1 MMATLSTLRCVISFS
16 SSSSSSSSVKSNNK
30 NLRVIGRHQKY
41 RTFLRAKRDD
51 EEKNDENSKLPEF
64 EVGSKIVSARA
75 SCLHFSKTWRSYYRL
90 RRFLFNTIAPV
101 FARRAEIFI
110 FFVPT
115 YILLFKILLQNELLT
130 NLSTNDNLLHL
141 N

>member
-75 SCLHFSKTWRSYYRL
+75 SRLHFSKTWRSYHRL

-115 YILLFKILLQNELLT
+115 YILLFILLQNELLT
-130 NLSTNDNLLHL
+130 NLSTNDNLLRL

>member
-75 SCLHFSKTWRSYYRL
+75 SRLHFSKTWRSYHRL

-115 YILLFKILLQNELLT
+115 YILLFILLQKKLLT

>member
-1 MMATLSTLRCVISFS
+1 MATLSTLRCVISFS

-75 SCLHFSKTWRSYYRL
+75 SRLHFSKTWRSYHRL

-115 YILLFKILLQNELLT
+115 YILLFILLQNELLT
-130 NLSTNDNLLHL
+130 NISTNDNLLHL

>member
-75 SCLHFSKTWRSYYRL
+75 SCLHFPKTWRSYHRL

-115 YILLFKILLQNELLT
+115 YILLFILLQNELLT
-130 NLSTNDNLLHL
+130 NLSTNDNLLRL

>member
-75 SCLHFSKTWRSYYRL
+75 SRLHFSKTWRSYHRL

-115 YILLFKILLQNELLT
+115 YILLFILLQNELLT
-130 NLSTNDNLLHL
+130 NISTNDNLLHL

>member
-75 SCLHFSKTWRSYYRL
+75 SCLHFSKTWRSYHRL
-90 RRFLFNTIAPV
+90 RRFFVQHN
-101 FARRAEIFI
+101 RACFCETGGDIYFLCSN
-110 FFVPT
+110 VYP
-115 YILLFKILLQNELLT
+115 
-130 NLSTNDNLLHL
+130 SLHSVTKRTVD
-141 N
+141 

>member
-75 SCLHFSKTWRSYYRL
+75 SCLHFSKTWRSYHRL
-90 RRFLFNTIAPV
+90 RRFLFNTIVPV

-115 YILLFKILLQNELLT
+115 YILLFILLQNELLT

>member
-16 SSSSSSSSVKSNNK
+16 SSSSSSSSVQSNNK

-64 EVGSKIVSARA
+64 EVGSKNVSARA
-75 SCLHFSKTWRSYYRL
+75 SCLHFSKTWRSYHRL

-115 YILLFKILLQNELLT
+115 YILLFILLQNELLT

>member
-75 SCLHFSKTWRSYYRL
+75 SRLHFSKTWRSYHRL

-115 YILLFKILLQNELLT
+115 YVYP
-130 NLSTNDNLLHL
+130 SLHSVTKRTVD
-141 N
+141 

>member
-75 SCLHFSKTWRSYYRL
+75 SRLHFSKTWRSYHRL
-90 RRFLFNTIAPV
+90 RWFLFNTIAPV

-115 YILLFKILLQNELLT
+115 YILLFILLQNELLT

>member
-75 SCLHFSKTWRSYYRL
+75 SRLHFSKTWRSYHRL

-115 YILLFKILLQNELLT
+115 YILLFILLQNKLLT

>member
-75 SCLHFSKTWRSYYRL
+75 SRLHFSKTWRSCHRL

-115 YILLFKILLQNELLT
+115 YILLFILLQNELLT

>member
-1 MMATLSTLRCVISFS
+1 MVTLSTLRCVISFS

-75 SCLHFSKTWRSYYRL
+75 SRLHFSKTWRSYHRL

-115 YILLFKILLQNELLT
+115 YILLFILLQNELLT

>member
-1 MMATLSTLRCVISFS
+1 METLSTLRCVISFS

-75 SCLHFSKTWRSYYRL
+75 SRLHFSKTWRSYHRL

-115 YILLFKILLQNELLT
+115 YILLFILLQNELLT

>member
-1 MMATLSTLRCVISFS
+1 MATLSTLRCVISFS

-75 SCLHFSKTWRSYYRL
+75 SCLHFSKTWRSYHRL

-115 YILLFKILLQNELLT
+115 YILLFILLQNELLT
-130 NLSTNDNLLHL
+130 NLSTNDNLLRL

>member
-64 EVGSKIVSARA
+64 EVCSKNVSARA
-75 SCLHFSKTWRSYYRL
+75 SCLHFSKTWRSYHRL
-90 RRFLFNTIAPV
+90 RRFLFNIIAPV
-101 FARRAEIFI
+101 FARQAEIFI

-115 YILLFKILLQNELLT
+115 YPSLLSVTKQT
-130 NLSTNDNLLHL
+130 VD
-141 N
+141 

>member
-1 MMATLSTLRCVISFS
+1 MATLSTLRCVISFS

-75 SCLHFSKTWRSYYRL
+75 SRLHFSKTWRSYHRL
-90 RRFLFNTIAPV
+90 RRFLFNTIASV

-115 YILLFKILLQNELLT
+115 YILLFILLQNELLT

>member
-1 MMATLSTLRCVISFS
+1 MATLSTLRCVISFS

-75 SCLHFSKTWRSYYRL
+75 SRLHFSKTWRSYHRL

-115 YILLFKILLQNELLT
+115 YILLFILLQNELLT

>member
-75 SCLHFSKTWRSYYRL
+75 SCLHFSKTWRSYHRL
-90 RRFLFNTIAPV
+90 RRFLFNTFAPV

-115 YILLFKILLQNELLT
+115 YILLFILLQNELLT

>member
-1 MMATLSTLRCVISFS
+1 MATLSTLRCVISFS

-75 SCLHFSKTWRSYYRL
+75 SRLHFSKTWRSYHRL

-115 YILLFKILLQNELLT
+115 YILLFILLQNELLT
-130 NLSTNDNLLHL
+130 NLSINDNLLHL

>member
-16 SSSSSSSSVKSNNK
+16 SSSSSFSSVKSNNK

-75 SCLHFSKTWRSYYRL
+75 SRLHFSKTWRSYHRL

-115 YILLFKILLQNELLT
+115 YILLFILLQNELLT

>member
-75 SCLHFSKTWRSYYRL
+75 SRLHFSKTWRSYHRL
-90 RRFLFNTIAPV
+90 RRFLFHTIAPV

-115 YILLFKILLQNELLT
+115 YILLFILLQNELLT
-130 NLSTNDNLLHL
+130 NLSTNDNLLRL

>member
-1 MMATLSTLRCVISFS
+1 MATLSTLRCVISFS

-75 SCLHFSKTWRSYYRL
+75 SRLHFSKTWRSYHRL
-90 RRFLFNTIAPV
+90 RRFLFKTIAPV

-115 YILLFKILLQNELLT
+115 YILLFILLQNELLT

>member
-75 SCLHFSKTWRSYYRL
+75 SCLIFSKTWRSYHRL
-90 RRFLFNTIAPV
+90 RRFLFNTFAPV

-115 YILLFKILLQNELLT
+115 YPSLLSVTKQT
-130 NLSTNDNLLHL
+130 VD
-141 N
+141 

>member
-75 SCLHFSKTWRSYYRL
+75 SRLHFSKTWRSYHRL

-115 YILLFKILLQNELLT
+115 YILLFILLQNELLT

>member
-1 MMATLSTLRCVISFS
+1 MMVTLSTLRCVISFS

-75 SCLHFSKTWRSYYRL
+75 SRLHFSKTWRSYHRL

-115 YILLFKILLQNELLT
+115 YILLFILLQNELLT
-130 NLSTNDNLLHL
+130 NLSTNDNLLYL

>member
-75 SCLHFSKTWRSYYRL
+75 SRLHFSKTWRSYHRL

-115 YILLFKILLQNELLT
+115 YILLFILLQNELLT
-130 NLSTNDNLLHL
+130 NLSINDNLLHL

>member
-1 MMATLSTLRCVISFS
+1 MMVTLSTLRCVISFS

-75 SCLHFSKTWRSYYRL
+75 SRLHFSKTWRSYHRL

-115 YILLFKILLQNELLT
+115 YILLFILLQNELLT

>member
-75 SCLHFSKTWRSYYRL
+75 SCLHFSKTWRSYHRL
-90 RRFLFNTIAPV
+90 RRFLFNTFAPF

-115 YILLFKILLQNELLT
+115 YILLFILLQNELLT